1 MSEFQFFIVVNCDNS
16 QSVPTWNG
24 LIFSH
29 GWKYCNKLLTDMH
42 PSKSLSVGVGGW
54 GELLTEQQSSDP
66 VWISNG
72 SIPPFLQFQIVKW
85 FLSFKRLHPNR
96 QFQKL
101 DFFNSPTPAH
111 NFTCLNI
118 LSFGSSTPVH
128 DLHFCFWPNSADVF
142 VQKFFSLCLISWQ
155 KSSCDKICRAAIGA
169 NPLRANKG
177 AIWPKLPNTTSYC
190 SKQSRQRVQCE
201 VYFKLKP
208 SNFLS
213 ACRGCKYSSILRT
226 DASKSVW
233 REF

>member
-1 MSEFQFFIVVNCDNS
+1 MASWRFLCEHLMTSLWPLYGLSGRGLKFYVCLNFSFSYDCDNS

-118 LSFGSSTPVH
+118 LSLGSSTPVH
-128 DLHFCFWPNSADVF
+128 DLHFCFKPNSADVF
-142 VQKFFSLCLISWQ
+142 VQKFF
-155 KSSCDKICRAAIGA
+155 
-169 NPLRANKG
+169 
-177 AIWPKLPNTTSYC
+177 
-190 SKQSRQRVQCE
+190 
-201 VYFKLKP
+201 
-208 SNFLS
+208 LS
-213 ACRGCKYSSILRT
+213 
-226 DASKSVW
+226 V
-233 REF
+233 

>member
-1 MSEFQFFIVVNCDNS
+1 MIFFLLN
-16 QSVPTWNG
+16 VPIPTNNFKS
-24 LIFSH
+24 LIFLIVPPQPTISH
-29 GWKYCNKLLTDMH
+29 VWTFHHLGQVPQCMIFIFA
-42 PSKSLSVGVGGW
+42 
-54 GELLTEQQSSDP
+54 SDQTQP
-66 VWISNG
+66 M
-72 SIPPFLQFQIVKW
+72 
-85 FLSFKRLHPNR
+85 
-96 QFQKL
+96 
-101 DFFNSPTPAH
+101 FFCPK
-111 NFTCLNI
+111 
-118 LSFGSSTPVH
+118 V
-128 DLHFCFWPNSADVF
+128 
-142 VQKFFSLCLISWQ
+142 FSLCLISWQ